1 MKTRALLSTT
11 APPGNIGMNKLTT
24 VISLAALLLNCSR
37 AVIAGNDIARE
48 NQGPRMETPVKVSP
62 ADGLRKQTEK

>member
-1 MKTRALLSTT
+1 
-11 APPGNIGMNKLTT
+11 MNKLTT